1 MQGKYFRNL
10 KYPALLLVIFL
21 AISGS
26 LSAKEEPDSLADETR
41 KRANRIALQSTL
53 LPGLGQVSNNKYWKI
68 PIIYAGFGALVYF
81 IDFNNTNYKI
91 YKTAFLYRYDGDS
104 LTVDDFPNF
113 TTDDIKVR
121 KDYYRRNRDLSYI
134 LTVVLYSLNIVDAY
148 VDAQLRNFDISED
161 LSLRTDP
168 FVGQSTYGA
177 PVAGLRLT
185 FTLK

>member
-1 MQGKYFRNL
+1 MQGKSFSLIRFS
-10 KYPALLLVIFL
+10 ALLVFL
-21 AISGS
+21 SFSITQLCRA
-26 LSAKEEPDSLADETR
+26 ADDPDSSAMAQ
-41 KRANRIALQSTL
+41 KKQANRIALQSAI
-53 LPGLGQVSNNKYWKI
+53 LPGLGQISNHKYWKV
-68 PIIYAGFGALVYF
+68 PIIYGGFAALVYF
-81 IDFNNTNYKI
+81 IDFNNKNYQD
-91 YKTAFLYRYDGDS
+91 YKTAFLYRNDGDS
-104 LTVDDFPNF
+104 LTIDAFPNF
-113 TTDDIKVR
+113 TADDIKVR

-168 FVGQSTYGA
+168 FVGQLNAGA

>member
-1 MQGKYFRNL
+1 MQGNYFKVL
-10 KYPALLLVIFL
+10 TFPILLLLIL
-21 AISGS
+21 PL
-26 LSAKEEPDSLADETR
+26 LSFQAKAGEPEDSLANLSR
-41 KRANRIALQSTL
+41 KRANKIALQSAI
-53 LPGLGQVSNNKYWKI
+53 LPGLGQASNHKYWKI

-81 IDFNNTNYKI
+81 IDSNDKNYKL
-91 YKTAFLYRYDGDS
+91 YKTAFLYRNDNDS
-104 LTVDDFPNF
+104 LTIDQFPNF

-134 LTVVLYSLNIVDAY
+134 LTAVLYSLNIIDAY

-168 FVGQSTYGA
+168 FMGTLQHGE
-177 PVAGLRLT
+177 PVAGLRFT